1 MNLRIN
7 LNLATL
13 VIFNELPT
21 YLSNST
27 LNINIQF
34 LRIYSRSKLTIS
46 STTPQSTHATHH
58 HDPLGGIITS
68 WIVIIALYVSIRDKH
83 VN

>member
-1 MNLRIN
+1 MNLRIIDN
-7 LNLATL
+7 SLSL
-13 VIFNELPT
+13 IFNELPT

-34 LRIYSRSKLTIS
+34 PKIYSRSKLTIS

-58 HDPLGGIITS
+58 HGLPLKMTNDE
-68 WIVIIALYVSIRDKH
+68 IVIIALCVGIRDRH
-83 VN
+83 VS